1 MKYGK
6 HLLIEVITKDGKD
19 LANIAKIKEFF
30 NLIVIK
36 VGFHVVH
43 VPVFYKFPT
52 RKEGELSGITGMCI
66 LSESHISIHT

>member
-6 HLLIEVITKDGKD
+6 HLLLEVITKNGKD
-19 LANIAKIKEFF
+19 LASVAKIKSFF
-30 NLIVIK
+30 NEIVTK
-36 VGFHVVH
+36 VGFNTVH
-43 VPVFYKFPT
+43 VPVYYKFPV